1 MGPLMSLASGAKVG
15 ELGISRSAEM
25 NWCFLAKAAFSVAGI
40 FACSLLV
47 CVCGTLIFSR
57 FATALVIFPLL
68 SLDLYLLILCLWRLR
83 CLARVRSRLSKL
95 IATVIVV
102 CILALDGMFLLVA
115 GPIALKVFA
124 IGDEYFADNL
134 SVPADVPIGEYFED
148 LRPVDIE
155 LPPVA
160 NQMRAWNIPPSRKC
174 AMYC

>member
-1 MGPLMSLASGAKVG
+1 MMDDYKNSDNFQGGAGCKM
-15 ELGISRSAEM
+15 ISPHHSHPTNGVRPSDS
-25 NWCFLAKAAFSVAGI
+25 WCFLAKAAFSVAGI

-68 SLDLYLLILCLWRLR
+68 SLDLYLLILCLRRLR

-160 NQMRAWNIPPSRKC
+160 N
-174 AMYC
+174 

>member
-1 MGPLMSLASGAKVG
+1 MSLASGAKVG